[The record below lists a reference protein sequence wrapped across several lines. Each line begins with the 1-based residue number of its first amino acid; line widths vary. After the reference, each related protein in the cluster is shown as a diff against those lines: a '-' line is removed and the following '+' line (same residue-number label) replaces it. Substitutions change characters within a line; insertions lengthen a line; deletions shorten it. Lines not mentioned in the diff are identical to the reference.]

1 MEILEVTVENFDEK
15 VLNSE
20 KPVMLDFWATWCG
33 PCQMQAP
40 IFHTFAEKN
49 ADTAVFGKVNVDEQM
64 ELAREF
70 EVVSIPT
77 ILVIKNVD
85 VAYRAVV
92 LQNKDEL
99 QKALAYEKYIKKNC
113 FPVLCRTVF
122 RYT

>member
-40 IFHTFAEKN
+40 IFHAFAEKHG
-49 ADTAVFGKVNVDEQM
+49 DTAVFGKVNVDEQM

-70 EVVSIPT
+70 EVASIPT
-77 ILVIKNVD
+77 ILVIK
-85 VAYRAVV
+85 
-92 LQNKDEL
+92 
-99 QKALAYEKYIKKNC
+99 
-113 FPVLCRTVF
+113 TV
-122 RYT
+122 RWLTVP